1 MVTKEYAKR
10 VYDLEAGWYDRT
22 LVSHTIGLFDVD
34 VRAPTLGKA
43 KNFWSIDMDFWIYW
57 GTAKTMKK
65 AEKDIQRDKK
75 TLLKELGLDVL
86 VRIVNSETGEILKQY
101 KEGVNE

>member
-1 MVTKEYAKR
+1 MTTKEYAKR

-22 LVSHTIGLFDVD
+22 LGPHTIGCFDVD

-43 KNFWSIDMDFWIYW
+43 KNFWSVDMDFWIYW
-57 GTAKTMKK
+57 GTTKTIEE
-65 AEKDIQRDKK
+65 AEKDIQKDKK
-75 TLLKELGLDVL
+75 VLIKELGSDVL